1 MGSLT
6 VFYSILP
13 VRDPNFKGTD
23 YGKEKEKESRKDP
36 KDGGDSRTKKMVDSP
51 LYHLF
56 DFRRYSGDRGY
67 FILTAHLT
75 DSFRRGGSDINGFP
89 PSPALRRCFDNQPF
103 RGK

>member
-23 YGKEKEKESRKDP
+23 YGKEEKEESRKDP
-36 KDGGDSRTKKMVDSP
+36 KNGGDSRTKKMVDSP

-56 DFRRYSGDRGY
+56 DFRRHSGNWRY
-67 FILTAHLT
+67 FIPPIYLSELLGDGYILLTRQKLPT
-75 DSFRRGGSDINGFP
+75 GYIG
-89 PSPALRRCFDNQPF
+89 
-103 RGK
+103 